1 MQRPRRK
8 CLSAKFCRKKVR
20 VEIINSNTLVE
31 LFKVLRLVL
40 SSCINLLILFPYTV
54 GLIFHE
60 SEAQAVLCKPKL
72 LPLKSF
78 TLEKL
83 EKMQKEAT
91 AKAQETILDKQR
103 ELETQFYPGT
113 NSGKNKNREYQN
125 ISIYHNQLRLSEL
138 C

>member
-1 MQRPRRK
+1 MCK
-8 CLSAKFCRKKVR
+8 LSNFS
-20 VEIINSNTLVE
+20 IS
-31 LFKVLRLVL
+31 
-40 SSCINLLILFPYTV
+40 

-91 AKAQETILDKQR
+91 AKAQETILEKQR
-103 ELETQFYPGT
+103 EDESQFYP
-113 NSGKNKNREYQN
+113 SGKTGICQQCTIVSLNVTRNYN
-125 ISIYHNQLRLSEL
+125 F
-138 C
+138 

>member
-1 MQRPRRK
+1 MNYLK
-8 CLSAKFCRKKVR
+8 YCNWFL
-20 VEIINSNTLVE
+20 L
-31 LFKVLRLVL
+31 
-40 SSCINLLILFPYTV
+40 SCINLLILIPYTV

-113 NSGKNKNREYQN
+113 NSGKNTNREY
-125 ISIYHNQLRLSEL
+125 
-138 C
+138 

>member
-1 MQRPRRK
+1 MENQENSSMNASNAAPK
-8 CLSAKFCRKKVR
+8 SATSKKKAPFR
-20 VEIINSNTLVE
+20 E
-31 LFKVLRLVL
+31 VL
-40 SSCINLLILFPYTV
+40 PKK

-91 AKAQETILDKQR
+91 AKAQETILEKQR
-103 ELETQFYPGT
+103 ENESQFYPGS
-113 NSGKNKNREYQN
+113 NSDINESTTLNHQEETSHQTE
-125 ISIYHNQLRLSEL
+125 SVSFE
-138 C
+138 

>member
-1 MQRPRRK
+1 MP
-8 CLSAKFCRKKVR
+8 LNV
-20 VEIINSNTLVE
+20 
-31 LFKVLRLVL
+31 
-40 SSCINLLILFPYTV
+40 LLIFICHLNL

-91 AKAQETILDKQR
+91 AKAQETILEKQR
-103 ELETQFYPGT
+103 ENESQFYPGS
-113 NSGKNKNREYQN
+113 NSGIHKFYCTLCP
-125 ISIYHNQLRLSEL
+125 IDLCSIII
-138 C
+138 

>member
-1 MQRPRRK
+1 MCK
-8 CLSAKFCRKKVR
+8 LSNFS
-20 VEIINSNTLVE
+20 IS
-31 LFKVLRLVL
+31 
-40 SSCINLLILFPYTV
+40 

-91 AKAQETILDKQR
+91 AKAQETILEKQR
-103 ELETQFYPGT
+103 EDESQFYPRGNT
-113 NSGKNKNREYQN
+113 GICQQCTIVSSNVNYYST
-125 ISIYHNQLRLSEL
+125 HNYNF
-138 C
+138 

>member
-1 MQRPRRK
+1 MCK
-8 CLSAKFCRKKVR
+8 LSNFS
-20 VEIINSNTLVE
+20 IS
-31 LFKVLRLVL
+31 
-40 SSCINLLILFPYTV
+40 

-91 AKAQETILDKQR
+91 AKAQETILEKQR
-103 ELETQFYPGT
+103 EDESQFYPRGNT
-113 NSGKNKNREYQN
+113 GICQQCTIVSLNVIILYST
-125 ISIYHNQLRLSEL
+125 HNYNFWHIIIIL
-138 C
+138 

>member
-1 MQRPRRK
+1 M
-8 CLSAKFCRKKVR
+8 
-20 VEIINSNTLVE
+20 LVE
-31 LFKVLRLVL
+31 LFYCDWVLL
-40 SSCINLLILFPYTV
+40 SCINLLILIPYTV

-125 ISIYHNQLRLSEL
+125 INIYHNQLSSFIRTLLIFNFCS
-138 C
+138 

>member
-1 MQRPRRK
+1 MCK
-8 CLSAKFCRKKVR
+8 LSCF
-20 VEIINSNTLVE
+20 S
-31 LFKVLRLVL
+31 L
-40 SSCINLLILFPYTV
+40 S

-91 AKAQETILDKQR
+91 AKAQETILEKQR
-103 ELETQFYPGT
+103 EDESQFYPRGNT
-113 NSGKNKNREYQN
+113 GICQQCTIVSSNVNYK
-125 ISIYHNQLRLSEL
+125 IF
-138 C
+138 

>member
-1 MQRPRRK
+1 MV
-8 CLSAKFCRKKVR
+8 F
-20 VEIINSNTLVE
+20 IE
-31 LFKVLRLVL
+31 LYRFTYFL
-40 SSCINLLILFPYTV
+40 PYTA

-125 ISIYHNQLRLSEL
+125 INIYIFFVYQNFANI
-138 C
+138 

>member
-1 MQRPRRK
+1 MS
-8 CLSAKFCRKKVR
+8 CLMSF
-20 VEIINSNTLVE
+20 
-31 LFKVLRLVL
+31 
-40 SSCINLLILFPYTV
+40 LILL

-91 AKAQETILDKQR
+91 VKAQETILDKQR
-103 ELETQFYPGT
+103 EEEAQFFPGSHSGMNKYNLLLNTQRFKYL
-113 NSGKNKNREYQN
+113 
-125 ISIYHNQLRLSEL
+125 ID
-138 C
+138 

>member
-1 MQRPRRK
+1 MYKKQLNNLKLYEK
-8 CLSAKFCRKKVR
+8 CASPQIFF
-20 VEIINSNTLVE
+20 IT
-31 LFKVLRLVL
+31 
-40 SSCINLLILFPYTV
+40 

-91 AKAQETILDKQR
+91 AKAQETILEKQR
-103 ELETQFYPGT
+103 EDESQFYPGGNT
-113 NSGKNKNREYQN
+113 GICKHGSMVSSYVHKY
-125 ISIYHNQLRLSEL
+125 S
-138 C
+138 

>member
-8 CLSAKFCRKKVR
+8 CLSAKFCQKKVR
-20 VEIINSNTLVE
+20 VEIINSIILVE
-31 LFKVLRLVL
+31 LFWFLL
-40 SSCINLLILFPYTV
+40 SCINLLILIPYTV

>member
-20 VEIINSNTLVE
+20 VEIINSIILVE
-31 LFKVLRLVL
+31 LFWFLL
-40 SSCINLLILFPYTV
+40 SCINLLILIPYTV

>member
-1 MQRPRRK
+1 M
-8 CLSAKFCRKKVR
+8 
-20 VEIINSNTLVE
+20 LVE
-31 LFKVLRLVL
+31 LFWVLL
-40 SSCINLLILFPYTV
+40 SCINLLILIPYTV

-125 ISIYHNQLRLSEL
+125 INIYHNQLCSSEVF
-138 C
+138 

>member
-1 MQRPRRK
+1 M
-8 CLSAKFCRKKVR
+8 LSI
-20 VEIINSNTLVE
+20 E
-31 LFKVLRLVL
+31 
-40 SSCINLLILFPYTV
+40 

-91 AKAQETILDKQR
+91 AKAQETILEKQR
-103 ELETQFYPGT
+103 EDHSQFYPGT
-113 NSGKNKNREYQN
+113 NSGMFWFSSYFIN
-125 ISIYHNQLRLSEL
+125 IYIFNLYYH
-138 C
+138 

>member
-1 MQRPRRK
+1 M
-8 CLSAKFCRKKVR
+8 
-20 VEIINSNTLVE
+20 I
-31 LFKVLRLVL
+31 
-40 SSCINLLILFPYTV
+40 PYTV

-113 NSGKNKNREYQN
+113 NSGKNTNR
-125 ISIYHNQLRLSEL
+125 QLFGEVMANHCYSVGFLDQL
-138 C
+138 QIKYLKK